1 MTAFGINDEIL
12 NSLGDI
18 NALTE
23 MSKEDLMILCN
34 ELYTKHE
41 VLVFDPSDEV

>member
-1 MTAFGINDEIL
+1 MTAFGINDEFL

-18 NALTE
+18 KALTE
-23 MSKEDLMILCN
+23 KTNEDLIILCK